1 MCISV
6 FFHIHNNAKPISV
19 TLFFN
24 VAYAINF
31 FVLHHICHLSDEAC
45 FVHLIWKF
53 CDNNSLPARRG
64 LFNFSTTSN
73 QNSATACFV
82 SMLYC
87 RSSHDDTASW
97 IVRRRDDFDKFVD
110 VDVWVVD
117 KRLHATY
124 NLFQVV
130 RRNVCCHTNCNAV
143 RAVHKKIWEFCR
155 KHSWLHKGVVEVRI
169 KVHCFFVDV
178 LKHK

>member
-1 MCISV
+1 MCICV
-6 FFHIHNNAKPISV
+6 LFNIHNNAKPFSV
-19 TLFFN
+19 AFFLD
-24 VAYAINF
+24 VAYSVNL

-73 QNSATACFV
+73 QNSATARFV
-82 SMLYC
+82 GVFNC
-87 RSSHDDTASW
+87 CSSHDDTASW

-117 KRLHATY
+117 EGLHSTY

-130 RRNVCCHTNCNAV
+130 RRNVCCHTNSNSV
-143 RAVHKKIWEFCR
+143 RTIHK
-155 KHSWLHKGVVEVRI
+155 
-169 KVHCFFVDV
+169 
-178 LKHK
+178 